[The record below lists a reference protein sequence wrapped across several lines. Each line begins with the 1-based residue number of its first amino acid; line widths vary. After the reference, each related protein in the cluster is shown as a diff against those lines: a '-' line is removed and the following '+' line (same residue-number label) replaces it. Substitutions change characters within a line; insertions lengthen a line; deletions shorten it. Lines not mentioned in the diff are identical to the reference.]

1 MAKNPK
7 THTTSCKWTFASDG
21 AGTVGTQANIKDSFE
36 LPDNAIV
43 TSLVMYVKT
52 AAGGASGGIKM
63 SLEDGTNSI
72 EIAQYSNANI
82 GTAENVIQGTLKAGK
97 CKGVSK
103 LALSPIGSV
112 FATGGDLRFIV
123 TYVLGV

>member
-7 THTTSCKWTFASDG
+7 THTTSCRWAFASDG
-21 AGTVGTQANIKDSFE
+21 AGTVGTQEILKDSFE
-36 LPDNAIV
+36 LPDNAII
-43 TSLVMYVKT
+43 TNLVMYVKT
-52 AAGGASGGIKM
+52 APGGAGGGIKLT
-63 SLEDGTNSI
+63 LEDGTNST

-82 GTAENVIQGTLKAGK
+82 GTAEQVITGTLKAGK

-103 LALSPIGSV
+103 LAISPITAV
-112 FATGGDLRFIV
+112 FSTGGDLRFIV